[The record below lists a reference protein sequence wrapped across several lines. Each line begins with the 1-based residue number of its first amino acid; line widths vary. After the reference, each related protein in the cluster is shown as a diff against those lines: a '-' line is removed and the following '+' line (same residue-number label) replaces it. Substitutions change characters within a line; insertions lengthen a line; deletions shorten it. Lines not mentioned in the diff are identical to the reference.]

1 MSLLLFTFIFYKMF
15 ALEILSF
22 LDAKS
27 VWYKCACFGQA
38 KKSGIISSGFYEMF
52 SIFRY

>member
-27 VWYKCACFGQA
+27 VCVCFGQA